1 MRKVDRQA
9 YMESM
14 KEIDIH
20 KMLCHPNIVRL
31 YETIDDKDDDKVYL
45 IMEYAEKGQILTHD
59 SKTNLFKP
67 AMSHGVEILPEKD
80 VRRFSK

>member
-20 KMLCHPNIVRL
+20 KMLYHPNIVRL

-45 IMEYAEKGQILTHD
+45 IMEYAEKGQILTYD
-59 SKTNLFKP
+59 SKTNQFQP
-67 AMSHGVEILPEKD
+67 PMSLDVKVLPEKD
-80 VRRFSK
+80 VRRFAK

>member
-20 KMLCHPNIVRL
+20 KMLNHPNIVRL

-59 SKTNLFKP
+59 RKTNQFKP